1 MCSPPRGWAALPRV
15 GQEGRYIMLEVKSF
29 VISAISLDA
38 TINDSVKQVEG
49 HIGARDYDAIVGI
62 LPNGNLIGRLTTY
75 RYDEEIREVIFVI
88 TKDGEVESVGYSP
101 AGKCRALVERE
112 LNFIVSTCLDYG
124 YPICHPTSI
133 KAYRKFKYIN
143 LDKVLSE

>member
-1 MCSPPRGWAALPRV
+1 MPPCGA
-15 GQEGRYIMLEVKSF
+15 ESEDIMLEVKSF

-38 TINDSVKQVEG
+38 TINDSVKQAEG
-49 HIGARDYDAIVGI
+49 HSGARDYDAIVGI
-62 LPNGNLIGRLTTY
+62 LPNGNLIDRLTTY

-112 LNFIVSTCLDYG
+112 LNFIVSACLDYG

-133 KAYRKFKYIN
+133 KAYRKFKYID
-143 LDKVLSE
+143 LDKVLAK